1 MPDED
6 PASSAPEPLRRP
18 VCRRRF
24 VALLGL
30 AGAGLAVS
38 RYSDQL
44 PGAWSRLR
52 EYLDSLSLAI
62 NDEVE
67 PYNDAEADAYAIFLA
82 TANLKHVPIP
92 VILRP
97 HRNVHGTV
105 RNSIP
110 PQPLWRNILP
120 TLRLADRLAGE
131 MGEKIAM
138 NSVYR
143 SPAYNATCPGAVPS
157 SQHTRNRAID
167 LSLQS
172 SPRAVARVARQL
184 RDRNVFCGGIGL
196 YTSFVHIDTRGR
208 NADWCGSGV
217 KDA

>member
-1 MPDED
+1 MPTTVYC
-6 PASSAPEPLRRP
+6 AAWAGR
-18 VCRRRF
+18 
-24 VALLGL
+24 G
-30 AGAGLAVS
+30 GAGGVAVF
-38 RYSDQL
+38 RPDA
-44 PGAWSRLR
+44 GAWSRLR
-52 EYLDSLSLAI
+52 DYLDSLSLE
-62 NDEVE
+62 DEVE
-67 PYNDAEADAYAIFLA
+67 PYNAAAADAYAIFLA
-82 TANLKHVPIP
+82 TANLKYVPIP

-120 TLRLADRLAGE
+120 TLRVADRLAGE

-157 SQHTRNRAID
+157 SEHTRNRAID

-172 SPRAVARVARQL
+172 SPREVARVARQL
-184 RDRNVFCGGIGL
+184 RDRSVFRGGIGL
-196 YTSFVHIDTRGR
+196 YTSLSTSTRAGAMPTG
-208 NADWCGSGV
+208 ADL
-217 KDA
+217 A

>member
-1 MPDED
+1 MPDEK
-6 PASSAPEPLRRP
+6 SAPSASDAPRRP

-24 VALLGL
+24 IALLGL

-38 RYSDQL
+38 RYSDQM

-52 EYLDSLSLAI
+52 DYLDSLSLE
-62 NDEVE
+62 DEVE
-67 PYNDAEADAYAIFLA
+67 PYNAAAADAYAIFLA
-82 TANLKHVPIP
+82 TANLKYVPIP

-120 TLRLADRLAGE
+120 TLRVADRLAGE

-157 SQHTRNRAID
+157 SEHTRNRAID

-172 SPRAVARVARQL
+172 SPREVARVARQL
-184 RDRNVFCGGIGL
+184 RDRSVFRGGIGL

-208 NADWCGSGV
+208 NADWRGSGV